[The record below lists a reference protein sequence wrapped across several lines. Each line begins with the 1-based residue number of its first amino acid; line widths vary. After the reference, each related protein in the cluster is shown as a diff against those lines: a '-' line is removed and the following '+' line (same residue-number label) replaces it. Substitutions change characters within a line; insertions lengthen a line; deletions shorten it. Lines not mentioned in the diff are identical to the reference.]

1 MCFRLTVNVIWI
13 PYLVSS
19 RIWTFGGLVGQMVGI
34 PKDCWM
40 DFDLGGDKESIKGE
54 AGEVAVGEGTY
65 STQFFW
71 IENNNSADQA
81 VPNALSVVV
90 ISFGGALALIS
101 TSKALSQIR

>member
-1 MCFRLTVNVIWI
+1 
-13 PYLVSS
+13 
-19 RIWTFGGLVGQMVGI
+19 MVGWLEF
-34 PKDCWM
+34 PKTVGWT
-40 DFDLGGDKESIKGE
+40 LIWAGKESIKGE

-90 ISFGGALALIS
+90 ISFRGALALIS